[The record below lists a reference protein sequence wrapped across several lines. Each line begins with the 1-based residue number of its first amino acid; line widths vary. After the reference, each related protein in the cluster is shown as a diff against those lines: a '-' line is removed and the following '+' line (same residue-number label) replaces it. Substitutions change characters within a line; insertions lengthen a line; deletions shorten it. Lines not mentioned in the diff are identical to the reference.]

1 MIAFL
6 AILIK
11 ILPLL
16 TSLLTLIGGV
26 NAVQAGSVVVTYG
39 ASPSSQS
46 ILMTVV
52 PLLLA
57 GVTKLG
63 TVLGKSRLEELLK
76 IGAKQVG
83 LSDTSAGYAI
93 DFVDVGRIAVYAKL
107 YAEAGTDDE
116 RAKIAASAD
125 VAFGE
130 LRSRLFP
137 PAKGGA

>member
-6 AILIK
+6 SLLIK

-39 ASPSSQS
+39 ASPSSSS
-46 ILMTVV
+46 ILMAVV

-57 GVTKLG
+57 GMTKLG
-63 TVLGKSRLEELLK
+63 TVLGKARLEELMKL
-76 IGAKQVG
+76 GAKQIG
-83 LSDTSAGYAI
+83 LSDASAGYAI

-130 LRSRLFP
+130 LRARLFP
-137 PAKGGA
+137 EKGGA